1 MFPSAAE
8 ILCIGVSLSPL
19 VLTIINFGEGKR
31 EGKERR
37 EGGKRRS
44 KENER
49 GRLFLLDASGCEAE
63 SVF

>member
-19 VLTIINFGEGKR
+19 VLTIINFGEGR
-31 EGKERR
+31 RVGEEGRR
-37 EGGKRRS
+37 EGGKKGEKERR
-44 KENER
+44 
-49 GRLFLLDASGCEAE
+49 RLFLPDVSGCEAE